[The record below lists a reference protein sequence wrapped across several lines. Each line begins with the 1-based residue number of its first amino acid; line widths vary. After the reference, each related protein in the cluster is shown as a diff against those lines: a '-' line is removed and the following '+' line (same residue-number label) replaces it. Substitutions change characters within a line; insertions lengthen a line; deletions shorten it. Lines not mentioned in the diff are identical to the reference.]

1 MVSETRDTRQHYRTL
16 LRYLT
21 PYRLGLVGINALTLA
36 TTGLALIAPLPLM
49 VLVDNVIGTKEP
61 TGLLAQVPGADNRST
76 LLVWVVL
83 AGLVIFALT
92 SAVDAVLSWLW
103 IRVGQAAVFDVA
115 RDAYRATLRRSWPFH
130 TSHEVGDS
138 LSRITGD
145 SWAVHAVAES
155 FLIHPV
161 QAAVAIAALVWIM
174 CLISVPLT
182 LLALVV
188 VPFMAAGSI
197 VLGSRIRG
205 AAHARR
211 AAEGHLH
218 SLVQQTLS
226 GVSVV
231 QAFTQEDRQRHE
243 FRELAGESI
252 RWQQRG
258 VLYSAFNSLSSGFA
272 VAVGTALVTWYGAH
286 LVLDSRLTTGELLA
300 YLTYLLMLQD
310 QLKIVAGLYR
320 SLQESGANVDRIMEV
335 LGAEREVVDR
345 PGALVLPPVRGE
357 VVLEGVSFGYVP
369 GVPVLHGVDLRVGA
383 GETVAIVGATGAGKS
398 TLVSLVPRFFDPSA
412 GRVLVDG
419 HDVRDFQVL
428 SVRRQVSVV
437 LQDSF
442 LFPMSVAE
450 NIAYGRPDASREEV
464 EAAARVANADGFIR
478 ALPDGYDTLVG
489 ERGATLSGGERQR
502 VAIARAV
509 LKDAPI
515 LILDEPTSA
524 LDARTEH
531 ELLEALDRLMEG
543 RTTLVIAHRLSTVR
557 NADRIVTIDH
567 GHIGEVGTHEDLLAQ
582 AGLYA
587 ELHALQI
594 GPEAAS

>member
-1 MVSETRDTRQHYRTL
+1 VVTAARDTRQHYRTL
-16 LRYLT
+16 LRYVSR
-21 PYRLGLVGINALTLA
+21 YRIGLVGINALTLA
-36 TTGLALIAPLPLM
+36 STGLALLAPLPLM
-49 VLVDNVIGTKEP
+49 VLIDNVIGTEQP
-61 TGLLAQVPGADNRST
+61 TGFLARLPGADSRSE

-92 SAVDAVLSWLW
+92 SAADAVLSWLW
-103 IRVGQAAVFDVA
+103 IRVGQAMVFDVT
-115 RDAYRATLRRSWPFH
+115 RDAYRATLRRSWAFH
-130 TSHEVGDS
+130 SRHEIGDS

-145 SWAVHAVAES
+145 SWGVHAVAES
-155 FLIHPV
+155 FVIHPV
-161 QAAVAIAALVWIM
+161 QATLAIVALLWIM
-174 CLISVPLT
+174 FAISVPLT
-182 LLALVV
+182 LLAIVV
-188 VPFMAAGSI
+188 VPFMIAGSI

-211 AAEGHLH
+211 AAEGNLQ

-226 GVSVV
+226 GVSIV

-258 VLYSAFNSLSSGFA
+258 VLYGAFNSLGSGIA

-286 LVLDSRLTTGELLA
+286 QVLDHHLTTGELLA
-300 YLTYLLMLQD
+300 YLAYLLMLQD

-320 SLQESGANVDRIMEV
+320 TLQESGANVDRIMEV
-335 LGAEREVVDR
+335 LGADPEVVDR
-345 PGALVLPPVRGE
+345 PGASALPRVRGE

-369 GVPVLHGVDLRVGA
+369 GVPVLHDVDLRVAA

-419 HDVRDFQVL
+419 HDVRDHQLL

-442 LFPMSVAE
+442 LFPMSVAD
-450 NIAYGRPDASREEV
+450 NIAYGRPDAAREEI
-464 EAAARVANADGFIR
+464 EAAARVANADEFIR
-478 ALPDGYDTLVG
+478 ALPEGYDTLIG
-489 ERGATLSGGERQR
+489 ERGATFSGGERQR

-531 ELLEALDRLMEG
+531 ELLQALDRLMEG
-543 RTTLVIAHRLSTVR
+543 RTTLVIAHRLSTIR
-557 NADRIVTIDH
+557 NADRIVTLDH
-567 GHIGEVGTHEDLLAQ
+567 GHITQVEQTHTTGAQ
-582 AGLYA
+582 
-587 ELHALQI
+587 
-594 GPEAAS
+594 PASRP